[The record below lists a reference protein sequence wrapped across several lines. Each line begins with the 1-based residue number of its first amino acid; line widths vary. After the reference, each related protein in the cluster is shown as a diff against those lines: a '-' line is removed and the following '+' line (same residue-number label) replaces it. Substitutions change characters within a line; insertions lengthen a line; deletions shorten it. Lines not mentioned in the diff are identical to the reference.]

1 MASRDQQ
8 WYMDTRATSHLSSH
22 TGNLHTSSLN
32 RIFHSIIV
40 ENGSS
45 ISVTHSGHVQ
55 IPNPYR
61 PLHLRNVLV
70 TPNIIKN
77 LVSVSKLTTDNKCS
91 IDFDPYG
98 FTVQDYHTRQTILR
112 CDNTGDLYPLHVA
125 ASAFALLTNN
135 HSLWHQCLGHPSDA
149 LKLLHFR
156 AFVKTQFNR
165 EIKAFQCDHGG
176 EFDNNSLH
184 ELFATNGIQ
193 FRFSCPRTSQQ
204 NGKSERMI
212 RTINNVVRSLLFQAR
227 LPPEYWVEALLTTAY
242 LLNIIPST
250 SINNDIP
257 YIKLFNKP
265 PSYTHLRTFGCLCY
279 PYTFPPHKLAP
290 RTTPSIFLGYPY
302 NHRGYRC
309 LDLNTNKIIISRHV
323 TFDETVFPFGSMTPT
338 KPPSYKF
345 LDDNLDTS
353 PIALRLLTTPTS
365 PQQTPPQTTPQT
377 NPQTTPQST
386 PPTPLSTPSPQ
397 TTPTPPTTPP
407 PPPTSQHPMVTR
419 SKVGIVKANPK
430 YNLHVTTSSPIPK
443 SPFHALRDPNWKQ
456 AMCDEYKALIDNNTW
471 VLVPRPPN
479 VNIVR
484 SMWLYK
490 HKYNA
495 DGSLN
500 RYKARLVANGRS
512 QQQGIDCDE
521 TFSPVV
527 KPATIRTV
535 LSLAVSRQWP
545 IHQLDVKN
553 AFLHD
558 HLTKTVYMHQPPGF
572 TNSAHSDYVCL
583 LQKSLYGLKQA
594 PELASSTSL
603 LQRIISLLH
612 AEFAMT
618 DLGPLNYFLGISA
631 TRTTS
636 GIFLSQT
643 KYAIEIL
650 KQAQMLN
657 CNPCR
662 TPIDTEKKL
671 GPEGSPVIDPTLYRI
686 LVGSLQYL
694 TFTRPD
700 LSYAIQQ
707 LCLYPREPHLNA
719 MKRVLRYLQGTTDLE
734 LQLFRSTTS
743 QLIAYS
749 DADWVGCPAT
759 RRSTS
764 RYCVFFYDNLLTWSS
779 KRQDTLSCSSA
790 EAEYREVANAVAE
803 TSWIRNLL
811 RELYTPLFIAT
822 LVYCDNVSA
831 VYMSANPVQHQRTK
845 HIEIDIH
852 FVRDKVAAGHV
863 RVLHV
868 LSRFQYA
875 DIFTK
880 GLPYPLFANFRSSL
894 SVRKTPA
901 PTAGAY

>member
-1 MASRDQQ
+1 MASHDQQ
-8 WYMDTRATSHLSSH
+8 WYMDTGATSHLSSH
-22 TGNLHTSSLN
+22 TGNLQTSSLN
-32 RIFHSIIV
+32 RNFHSVIV
-40 ENGSS
+40 GNGSF
-45 ISVTHSGHVQ
+45 IPVTHSGHLQ

-61 PLHLRNVLV
+61 PLHLKNVLV

-77 LVSVSKLTTDNKCS
+77 LVSVRKFTTDNKCS

-98 FTVQDYHTRQTILR
+98 FTVRDYHTRQTLLR
-112 CDNTGDLYPLHVA
+112 CDSTGDLYPLHVA

-135 HSLWHQCLGHPSDA
+135 HSLWHQRLGHPGDNVIQTLSSRGLVSYNKQNTQHLCRACQLGKQTKLPFQRSTSIVTSPFDIIHSDLWTSPVSSMSGYKYYVLFLDHYSHFLWVYPLHRKSDA
-149 LKLLHFR
+149 QSKLLHFR

-227 LPPEYWVEALLTTAY
+227 LPPEYWVEALLTAAY
-242 LLNIIPST
+242 LLNILPST

-257 YIKLFNKP
+257 YTKLFNKP
-265 PSYTHLRTFGCLCY
+265 TSYNHLRTFGCLCY

-338 KPPSYKF
+338 KPPSYQF

-365 PQQTPPQTTPQT
+365 PQQTPPQITPQT

-397 TTPTPPTTPP
+397 TTPTPPTTLPPPPPP

-419 SKVGIVKANPK
+419 SKVETVKANPK

-443 SPFHALRDPNWKQ
+443 SSFHALRDPNWKQ
-456 AMCDEYKALIDNNTW
+456 AMCEEYKAHIDNNTW
-471 VLVPRPPN
+471 
-479 VNIVR
+479 
-484 SMWLYK
+484 
-490 HKYNA
+490 
-495 DGSLN
+495 
-500 RYKARLVANGRS
+500 
-512 QQQGIDCDE
+512 
-521 TFSPVV
+521 
-527 KPATIRTV
+527 
-535 LSLAVSRQWP
+535 
-545 IHQLDVKN
+545 LDVKN

-558 HLTKTVYMHQPPGF
+558 HLKETVYMHQPPGF
-572 TNSAHSDYVCL
+572 TDLAHSDYVCL
-583 LQKSLYGLKQA
+583 LQKSLYGFKQA
-594 PELASSTSL
+594 PRAWFQQFSNYVIRAGFYHSKTDSSLFIFYKGPGTAYLLLYVDDIILTASSTSL
-603 LQRIISLLH
+603 LQRIIFLLH
-612 AEFAMT
+612 AKFAMT
-618 DLGPLNYFLGISA
+618 DLGPFNYFLSISA
-631 TRTTS
+631 MRTTC
-636 GIFLSQT
+636 GIFL
-643 KYAIEIL
+643 
-650 KQAQMLN
+650 
-657 CNPCR
+657 

-671 GPEGSPVIDPTLYRI
+671 GPEGSL
-686 LVGSLQYL
+686 
-694 TFTRPD
+694 
-700 LSYAIQQ
+700 
-707 LCLYPREPHLNA
+707 
-719 MKRVLRYLQGTTDLE
+719 
-734 LQLFRSTTS
+734 LFRSTTS

-749 DADWVGCPAT
+749 DADWAGCPAT

-764 RYCVFFYDNLLTWSS
+764 GYCVFLGDNPLTWSS
-779 KRQDTLSCSSA
+779 KRQDTLSRSSA
-790 EAEYREVANAVAE
+790 EAEYYGVANVVAE
-803 TSWIRNLL
+803 TSWIHNLL
-811 RELYTPLFIAT
+811 RELHTPLFTAT
-822 LVYCDNVSA
+822 LIYCDNVSV

-868 LSRFQYA
+868 PSRF
-875 DIFTK
+875 
-880 GLPYPLFANFRSSL
+880 
-894 SVRKTPA
+894 
-901 PTAGAY
+901 